1 MIWGIDFAPKGT
13 EALYREWD
21 GKLLIELEL
30 HSVMQIFNSF
40 DPAPFHEK
48 ELDDNAEIYIYNT
61 VGEFPLKKPLEI
73 VIYVPSSEF
82 DRETERTLKEA
93 IRNHFSYKKVLT
105 DIELRRLLQRGRRN
119 MEIAIVFLF
128 LCLLIIRLLS
138 TFEQSLIN
146 TMLSEGLTIIGWVAM
161 WEPVYVFLYGWWPIV
176 QKRNI
181 YRKIL
186 SMDIRVIPGSPGRV
200 KLTDQRFSSN
210 ESKMQA
216 GNSEFASKY

>member
-1 MIWGIDFAPKGT
+1 MVGRVDFSPKGT
-13 EALYREWD
+13 EALYRERE

-30 HSVMQIFNSF
+30 HSMMQIFNSF

-48 ELDDNAEIYIYNT
+48 ELDEDAEVYIYNI

-73 VIYVPSSEF
+73 MIYVPPSEF
-82 DRETERTLKEA
+82 KPETERTLKEA
-93 IRNHFSYKKVLT
+93 IRNHFLYKKVLT
-105 DIELRRLLQRGRRN
+105 EIDLRRLLQRGRRN
-119 MEIAIVFLF
+119 MTIAVIFLF
-128 LCLLIIRLLS
+128 LCLLMIRLLS
-138 TFEQSLIN
+138 TLKAGLLT

-186 SMDIRVIPGSPGRV
+186 AMDVTVSSGSPHRSG
-200 KLTDQRFSSN
+200 
-210 ESKMQA
+210 
-216 GNSEFASKY
+216 

>member
-1 MIWGIDFAPKGT
+1 MVWRIDFSPKGT
-13 EALYREWD
+13 DALYRERN

-30 HSVMQIFNSF
+30 HSIMQIFNSF

-48 ELDDNAEIYIYNT
+48 ELDPEAEEYIYNT
-61 VGEFPLKKPLEI
+61 VGEFPLKKPLGI
-73 VIYVPSSEF
+73 ILYVPPSEV
-82 DRETERTLKEA
+82 DKETEHTLKEA
-93 IRNHFSYKKVLT
+93 IRNHFSYRKVLT

-119 MEIAIVFLF
+119 MIIAIVFLF

-138 TFEQSLIN
+138 TLEGGLVN

-161 WEPVYVFLYGWWPIV
+161 WEPVYVFLYGWWPVV

-186 SMDIRVIPGSPGRV
+186 SMDISVIPGSPGRV
-200 KLTDQRFSSN
+200 KLTDSRFSPN
-210 ESKMQA
+210 K
-216 GNSEFASKY
+216 N

>member
-1 MIWGIDFAPKGT
+1 MVRRVDFSPEGT
-13 EALYREWD
+13 EALYRERA

-30 HSVMQIFNSF
+30 HSMMQIFNSF

-48 ELDDNAEIYIYNT
+48 ELDEEAEVYIYNI

-73 VIYVPSSEF
+73 MIYVPPSEF
-82 DRETERTLKEA
+82 SRETEHTLKEA
-93 IRNHFSYKKVLT
+93 IRNHFLYKKVLT
-105 DIELRRLLQRGRRN
+105 EIDLRRLLQRGRRN
-119 MEIAIVFLF
+119 MTIAVIFLF

-138 TFEQSLIN
+138 TFEGGLLK

-161 WEPVYVFLYGWWPIV
+161 WEPINVFLYGWWPIV

-186 SMDIRVIPGSPGRV
+186 DMDVSVISGSPHGV
-200 KLTDQRFSSN
+200 KRSYNRLPGEQLT
-210 ESKMQA
+210 A
-216 GNSEFASKY
+216 G

>member
-1 MIWGIDFAPKGT
+1 MVRRVDLSPSGT
-13 EALYREWD
+13 EALYRERE

-30 HSVMQIFNSF
+30 HSMMQLFNSF

-48 ELDDNAEIYIYNT
+48 ELDEEAEVYIYNI

-82 DRETERTLKEA
+82 NRDAERTLKEA
-93 IRNHFSYKKVLT
+93 IRNHFLYKTALT
-105 DIELRRLLQRGRRN
+105 EIDLRRLLQRGRRN
-119 MEIAIVFLF
+119 ITIAVIFLF
-128 LCLLIIRLLS
+128 LCLLMIRLLS
-138 TFEQSLIN
+138 TFESGLLK

-161 WEPVYVFLYGWWPIV
+161 WEPINVFLYGWWPIV

-186 SMDIRVIPGSPGRV
+186 ETNVSVLSGSPHEV
-200 KLTDQRFSSN
+200 KISGIPVISN
-210 ESKMQA
+210 QS
-216 GNSEFASKY
+216 

>member
-1 MIWGIDFAPKGT
+1 VVWGIDFSPKGT
-13 EALYREWD
+13 DSLYRERN

-48 ELDDNAEIYIYNT
+48 ELDPEAEEYIYNT

-73 VIYVPSSEF
+73 LIYVPPSEF
-82 DRETERTLKEA
+82 DGETERTLKEA
-93 IRNHFSYKKVLT
+93 IRNHFSYKKLLT
-105 DIELRRLLQRGRRN
+105 EIDLKRLLQRGRRN
-119 MEIAIVFLF
+119 MTIAIVFLF

-138 TFEQSLIN
+138 TLQGGLVN

-181 YRKIL
+181 YGKIL
-186 SMDIRVIPGSPGRV
+186 SMDISVIPGSPGRV
-200 KLTDQRFSSN
+200 KLTDPRFSPN
-210 ESKMQA
+210 KNQLQF
-216 GNSEFASKY
+216 GGPEFAE